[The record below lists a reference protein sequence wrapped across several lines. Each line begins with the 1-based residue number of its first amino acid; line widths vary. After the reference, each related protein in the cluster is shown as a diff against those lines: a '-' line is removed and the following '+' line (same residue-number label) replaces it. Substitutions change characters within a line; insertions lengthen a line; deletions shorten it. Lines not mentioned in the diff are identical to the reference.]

1 MSHHSEPQTAETLI
15 KQLLELE
22 AQDQG
27 KAKEKTL
34 TLLLFKHQ
42 FRQIEAWRKRM
53 QRLCG
58 QEVSVNLLLR
68 LAINW
73 LSLDPI
79 FDISEPPSTPPVS
92 ASHKQSPRNK
102 LIVFTMSTRL
112 SIETRR
118 QRESLNWTN
127 SQLAFVSAMEM
138 MNHVQVLIELHAPS
152 RSTPGRWAS
161 KRATNQ
167 AKQP

>member
-1 MSHHSEPQTAETLI
+1 MSRPFEPLTAETLV
-15 KQLLELE
+15 KQLLALE

-58 QEVSVNLLLR
+58 QDVSVNLLLR

-79 FDISEPPSTPPVS
+79 FDIAEPPSTPPVS
-92 ASHKQSPRNK
+92 LTQKHSPRNK
-102 LIVFTMSTRL
+102 LIVFTMSERL
-112 SIETRR
+112 AGETRK
-118 QRESLNWTN
+118 QRELLNWTN
-127 SQLAFVSAMEM
+127 SQLAFVAAMEM
-138 MNHVQVLIELHAPS
+138 MNHVQALCSLNARARAVPA
-152 RSTPGRWAS
+152 RWAS
-161 KRATNQ
+161 KRVTS
-167 AKQP
+167 QPDKT